1 MPVFINE
8 MITEVTP
15 ATVPQTTQQPA
26 QGTMPLSPPEYEM
39 VKMLNL
45 INERQARLQFD

>member
-8 MITEVTP
+8 MIAEVTP
-15 ATVPQTTQQPA
+15 SVVPQTTQQPA
-26 QGTMPLSPPEYEM
+26 QASMPLSPPEYEL